1 MIKKALKKIKE
12 HKLFVWFAAVY
23 VFAVSAAQY
32 LITEVSAHSVTEMF
46 AVDAKYIL
54 AGVVTVCTLNVLL
67 TLIFKRLNIA
77 LSISAVLMTILP
89 IANFYVYKYHG
100 TPFNVDLLGN
110 ISTALSVASAY
121 SFEITLY
128 IKAVLVFAVIQIVI
142 ANILFNKSVYRR
154 KYTVMPSLCLLTV
167 MFFMY
172 FAKTPVVAKDI
183 VNWSWDESIM
193 IAGYTPCL
201 VQSTQQSLNSI
212 QKPKSYD
219 ENSLKAFVDG
229 YEKKEYDNET
239 PDIILVLNETFYDLN
254 QIADTEETQDSFEY
268 IKNLEN
274 SLTGYAVVPSVI
286 GGTNKSEYEYLT
298 SNSLRVTS
306 NITPFNTINMKDTNS
321 VVSFLK
327 NKGYRTLAA
336 HPSAESNYRRNVV
349 FADMGFDALR
359 FEQHFTDIDT
369 FASRPFI
376 NDDVVYKNMFRW
388 YEEMG
393 DQPRF
398 IYALTI
404 QNHAGYKFNSDEE
417 NIVKASGYFG
427 EFDKEV
433 DEFMTCMYV
442 SSNAFSEIVEYF
454 SSVERDV
461 IVCMV
466 GDHAPSFAVDIVDEK
481 YQDEKDLRL
490 RSVPYVIWSNNI
502 DLSQQTAEPLV
513 SLTNLVPM
521 TLETAGMELSG
532 YYDYINHCRAQVP
545 VITTYGDYITK
556 DGEVYSYDEETP
568 YTDIVNR
575 YLELDYAN
583 IQKKEFMKEFGL

>member
-1 MIKKALKKIKE
+1 M
-12 HKLFVWFAAVY
+12 FVWFSVVY
-23 VFAVSAAQY
+23 IVALSVAQY
-32 LITEVSAHSVTEMF
+32 LLIEASANNISGILS
-46 AVDAKYIL
+46 VDAKYIVSGI
-54 AGVVTVCTLNVLL
+54 ATICAFNVFM
-67 TLIFKRLNIA
+67 TLITKRLNIA
-77 LSISAVLMTILP
+77 LSISAVLMSVLP
-89 IANFYVYKYHG
+89 VVNFYVYKYHG

-110 ISTALSVASAY
+110 ISTALNVASAY
-121 SFEITLY
+121 SFDINLY
-128 IKAVLVFAVIQIVI
+128 IKVIVAFAVVQLLA
-142 ANILFNKSVYRR
+142 ANILFNKTAYKRR
-154 KYTVMPSLCLLTV
+154 CTAIPAVFLSAV
-167 MFFMY
+167 MFFVY
-172 FAKTPVVAKDI
+172 FSSAPVVEKDI

-201 VQSTQQSLNSI
+201 VQSTQQSFNAI
-212 QKPKSYD
+212 QKPEGYSEADLKSFV
-219 ENSLKAFVDG
+219 EN
-229 YEKKEYDNET
+229 YTKKENGNAT

-268 IKNLEN
+268 VKELDN
-274 SLTGYAVVPSVI
+274 SVSGYAVVPSVI

-298 SNSLRVTS
+298 SNSLKITS
-306 NITPFNTINMKDTNS
+306 NITPFNTINMNNTNS

-327 NKGYRTLAA
+327 NQGYRTLAA
-336 HPSAESNYRRNVV
+336 HPSSERNYRRNVV
-349 FADMGFDALR
+349 YADMGFDALR
-359 FEQHFTDIDT
+359 FEQHFTDIET

-417 NIVKASGYFG
+417 NIVKASNDFG
-427 EFDKEV
+427 EYDKEV

-481 YQDEKDLRL
+481 YQSEKELRL

-502 DLSQQTAEPLV
+502 DLSNQEEEPLT
-513 SLTNLVPM
+513 SLTNLVPK
-521 TLETAGMELSG
+521 TLEMAGMNISG
-532 YYDYINHCRAQVP
+532 YYDFINQYSKEVP
-545 VITTYGDYITK
+545 VITTYGDYVTR
-556 DGEVYSYDEETP
+556 DGKVYSYDENTP

-575 YLELDYAN
+575 YMELNYAN
-583 IQKKEFMKEFGL
+583 MQRKDFMKQFGQ